1 MARIVIAEDQQMLR
15 GAFTTLIKMEDDLEI
30 VAEVADGE
38 EALRAIQK
46 HNPDICLV
54 DIEMPGL
61 TGLEL
66 ALKLR
71 TMNHPCKIIIVTT
84 FSRPGYLQQAMK
96 AKVDGYLLKD
106 EPIDFLI
113 QAIRRVMKGEKVI
126 SNDLTSILFQN
137 EENPLTERETEML
150 LLAKEGL
157 TTDEISKK
165 LYLTKGT
172 IRNYLSS
179 AIQKLEAESRQQAVH
194 IASNKGWI

>member
-15 GAFTTLIKMEDDLEI
+15 GAFTTLIKMEDDLQI

-71 TMNHPCKIIIVTT
+71 TMKHPCKIIIVTT

-96 AKVDGYLLKD
+96 ANVDGYLLKD

-126 SNDLTSILFQN
+126 SNDLTSILFQI

-150 LLAKEGL
+150 RLAKEGL

-179 AIQKLEAESRQQAVH
+179 SIQKLEAESRQQAVH